1 MPVEWERLVV
11 IIAAVGAG
19 ALVKGATG
27 MGLPLVAMPV
37 LVSAFGLP
45 HAISLMIIPI
55 FATNAAQVWR
65 FRRERSDPKVAFL
78 LPMILASLLGVAV
91 GTLALVRLD
100 ERILSMALGL
110 LLLGYVALRL
120 LRPGLVLD
128 AAAGRRAAV
137 PAGFAA
143 GVLQGSTG
151 ISSPVVVTFIH
162 AMGFGYAPHVFA
174 VSTAFLMM
182 SFAQFPALF
191 VSGVLRAEWLLE
203 GLIAVLPILGLVH
216 VGQRLGSRISR
227 TAFDRLIL
235 AFLAFI
241 GLKLVFAP

>member
-11 IIAAVGAG
+11 ITAAVGAG

-128 AAAGRRAAV
+128 AAAGQRAAV

-182 SFAQFPALF
+182 SVAQFPALF

-203 GLIAVLPILGLVH
+203 GVIAVLPILGLVH